1 MFSDGELCP
10 EVGSENGQAGLNKT
24 VALSTEALADLEAA
38 GIDSAFHAVLL
49 SANLDLET
57 LQVFAGRDKL
67 YLDCMLE
74 KAGVTRLGDRVKV
87 LKALTL
93 HDGSDN

>member
-1 MFSDGELCP
+1 MSDGELCP
-10 EVGSENGQAGLNKT
+10 EVCSENGQAGLNKT